1 MRKTTTREERKG
13 EGSCPPSSDNH
24 TNGGGRPHKEVGLY
38 QERRRSFSHF
48 SERSGNYTKTTFSL
62 YTLEKE
68 ELLSF

>member
-13 EGSCPPSSDNH
+13 EGRCPPSSDNH

-48 SERSGNYTKTTFSL
+48 SERSGNYTETTFSL
-62 YTLEKE
+62 YPLEKE